1 VNILE
6 RGERLIS
13 FFVIYI
19 FGLGNFGWISFELKM
34 IYVACLEM
42 IVRQYSYLSSPQARV
57 RSDCMTDLSLAERVA
72 EKAPR
77 LLARHTLET

>member
-1 VNILE
+1 
-6 RGERLIS
+6 
-13 FFVIYI
+13 
-19 FGLGNFGWISFELKM
+19 M

-42 IVRQYSYLSSPQARV
+42 IVRQYSYLSSLQAKV
-57 RSDCMTDLSLAERVA
+57 RSDCVTDLSPAERVA